1 MHYNLWNKMELF
13 EPFSCDVCDS
23 QKDVFEGKPLQNL
36 YFKYQMWK
44 VILNASNRILQK
56 KRIKRVKSNVFHV
69 IIVAILNSLT

>member
-1 MHYNLWNKMELF
+1 MELS

-44 VILNASNRILQK
+44 VILNVSNRILQK